1 MWQGAMTRIGVIEDD
16 TDTRDAVRFLF
27 TDAGYEVVEARDGL
41 EGRLLLESSQERMI
55 VLLDYRLPAL
65 DGCDLLEIVAQ
76 DEQLRARHTFIMM
89 SASPRQAAE
98 DCEEAVEELDVPVVP
113 KPFHID
119 ELLDAVRQA
128 EQRLEPELPP
138 AIG

>member
-1 MWQGAMTRIGVIEDD
+1 MTRVCVIEDD
-16 TDTRDAVRFLF
+16 TDTRDAVSLLF
-27 TDAGYEVVEARDGL
+27 ADAGYEVTEACDGL

-76 DEQLRARHTFIMM
+76 DEQLRARHSFIMM
-89 SASPRQAAE
+89 SASPRHAAE
-98 DCEEAVEELDVPVVP
+98 DCGEAIEDLDVPVMH

-119 ELLDAVRQA
+119 ELVEAVRQA

-138 AIG
+138 AAG